1 MPTDSPNRSK
11 SLAREV
17 ECDLTPMIDLVFLLI
32 VFFLCVSDLIKQ
44 EYVQLTLP
52 QSLAAAEDVP
62 AHTRR
67 VVVNVAWRD
76 DATEVLVRQKI
87 YRRTEDLIELLRAQ
101 AAPDPERPLEVRI
114 RADRR
119 APYARVQQVLAACAR
134 AGIAR
139 ISIAAEPQKEGG
151 I

>member
-1 MPTDSPNRSK
+1 MPTDSPNGSK

-52 QSLAAAEDVP
+52 QSLAASEDVP
-62 AHTRR
+62 ERTRR
-67 VVVNVAWRD
+67 VVVNVTWRD
-76 DATEVLVRQKI
+76 EATEILVRQKV
-87 YRRTEDLIELLRAQ
+87 YRRTEDLTALLRAQ
-101 AAPDPERPLEVRI
+101 AAPDAERPLEVRI

-119 APYARVQQVLAACAR
+119 APYARVQQVLTACAR

-139 ISIAAEPQKEGG
+139 ISIAAEPQNEGG